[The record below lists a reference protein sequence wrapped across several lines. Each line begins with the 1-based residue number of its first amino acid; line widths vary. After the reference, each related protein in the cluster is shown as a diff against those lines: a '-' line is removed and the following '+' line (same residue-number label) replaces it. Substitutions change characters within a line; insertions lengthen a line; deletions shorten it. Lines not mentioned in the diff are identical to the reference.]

1 MNCKKLL
8 SIGKTA
14 EILGVRIE
22 TLREWDK
29 EGKLKPVLTPGNHR
43 RYKMSD
49 IEAFCGEVAEKKDD
63 EKAVR
68 VVTYSR
74 VSSHEQKQK
83 GDLERQN
90 GRVLAYCVKKKYQ
103 VVKSYEEVGSG
114 MCDTRPKLHQM
125 FKMVENKEV
134 DKVIVEHKDR
144 LTRFNFNFLSAFF
157 ASHGVEVEWTEEVLG
172 NKRYEDELV
181 EDMLT
186 LMSSF
191 SNKIYGKRSAEN
203 RKKKKLEK
211 LATLEQKVAMP
222 VQQEVEV

>member
-1 MNCKKLL
+1 MESTKLL

-14 EILGVRIE
+14 EILGVHID

-29 EGKLKPVLTPGNHR
+29 EGKLLPVKTFGNHR

-49 IEAFCGEVAEKKDD
+49 IDAFIGIVKEEKDKTGQ
-63 EKAVR
+63 VR
-68 VVTYSR
+68 VATYAR

-90 GRVLAYCVKKKYQ
+90 GRVLAFCVKKEYK
-103 VVKSYEEVGSG
+103 VIKSYEEVGSG
-114 MCDTRPKLHQM
+114 MSDTRPKLHQL
-125 FKMVENKEV
+125 FKLVSEKQI

-144 LTRFNFNFLSAFF
+144 LTRFNFKFLEAFL
-157 ASHGVEVEWTEEVLG
+157 ASHNVVVEWMKEVLG
-172 NKRYEDELV
+172 KRYEDELV

-203 RKKKKLEK
+203 RKKKKEEKALLEK
-211 LATLEQKVAMP
+211 QVVKIEQVGEG
-222 VQQEVEV
+222 VL